1 MPGRY
6 EACCLR
12 DMRFALLSSTV
23 LACAALVA
31 CAPQDDGAV
40 TDDSS
45 ELVEGRSALERELS
59 PPIAPPTPA
68 VIGKKTSDAI
78 AEATAGAAS
87 AGIEKAQGGCTIER
101 FESATTKKLVA
112 ERELCKGSE
121 VVRLLDELGAAKTT
135 WSDLNRDGK
144 IDRFAGEDGAFVL
157 YADANFD
164 GKVDQTI
171 ERVDRLKGFSLEG
184 YDESYPTS
192 KFVHRIREDRNKD
205 GKLDWEKLVAK
216 GLLPPAR

>member
-1 MPGRY
+1 
-6 EACCLR
+6 
-12 DMRFALLSSTV
+12 MRLSVLSFVLLAGATS
-23 LACAALVA
+23 LACARE
-31 CAPQDDGAV
+31 DDASV

-59 PPIAPPTPA
+59 PPIAAPAPA
-68 VIGKKTSDAI
+68 VIGKKTSDAL
-78 AEATAGAAS
+78 AEATKGAAS
-87 AGIEKAQGGCTIER
+87 AGIENATGGCTIER
-101 FESATTKKLVA
+101 FKSATTKKVVV

-121 VVRLLDELGAAKTT
+121 IVRLLDDAGSAKTT

-144 IDRFAGEDGAFVL
+144 VDRFAGEDGAFVL

-171 ERVDRLKGFSLEG
+171 ERVDRLKDFSLAG
-184 YDESYPTS
+184 YDESYPAS

-205 GKLDWEKLVAK
+205 GKLDFEKLVAK